1 MPEDN
6 TQIWPRSVMAL
17 FLDVVPLC
25 TNRAPQ
31 PSQSRQITE
40 RTIQRTEQNRVV
52 AVDAEDYGNVC
63 LDLNTPARKHKRPP
77 V

>member
-40 RTIQRTEQNRVV
+40 RTKQNRVV
-52 AVDAEDYGNVC
+52 AVDSEDYGNVC
-63 LDLNTPARKHKRPP
+63 LSPHTPCCPPAKRHKMPP